1 MKLLVANSEKIKLML
16 ESIRSELTSV
26 RVDAFSILDGNAKSI
41 SVDRE
46 RPKRIEVSLHV
57 FIPKRISFDGA

>member
-1 MKLLVANSEKIKLML
+1 MLLANSEKIKLKL
-16 ESIRSELTSV
+16 ESVRSELTSV
-26 RVDAFSILDGNAKSI
+26 RVDALVSILDGNVKSI
-41 SVDRE
+41 RVDRE